1 MPIYEYRC
9 ADCKRRVSIF
19 FRSFSAAVEP
29 HCPNCNSGNLSRLV
43 SRVAT
48 LKGEDA
54 RMESMADKFSGV
66 DENDPKSIA
75 RMMRQV
81 ESEMGDDSPE
91 LGPEFD
97 EMVER
102 LETGQSPDQIE
113 KEMPGLADTA
123 ASGLG
128 APDAGGEM

>member
-1 MPIYEYRC
+1 
-9 ADCKRRVSIF
+9 
-19 FRSFSAAVEP
+19 
-29 HCPNCNSGNLSRLV
+29 
-43 SRVAT
+43 
-48 LKGEDA
+48 
-54 RMESMADKFSGV
+54 MESMADKFSGV